1 MVRASLT
8 SRMRFKMDSSN
19 IQGGTSG
26 KLDPAD
32 RNKFAVTVTY
42 NGLGKSLEVNRN
54 QSLNAVLQH
63 ALKLFGVTADPGGFR
78 LLVEATG
85 AELNLN
91 QSVEDAGVIA
101 DTRLVLA
108 PRVVSG
114 GK

>member
-1 MVRASLT
+1 
-8 SRMRFKMDSSN
+8 MDITN
-19 IQGGTSG
+19 TEAGKSG
-26 KLDPAD
+26 KNNPAD

-42 NGLGKSLEVNRN
+42 NGLGKPLEVNRN

-78 LLVEATG
+78 LLAEATG

-91 QSVEDAGVIA
+91 QSVEDAGVVA
-101 DTRLVLA
+101 GTRLVLA

-114 GK
+114 GG

>member
-1 MVRASLT
+1 
-8 SRMRFKMDSSN
+8 MDITN
-19 IQGGTSG
+19 TEAGESG
-26 KLDPAD
+26 KNAPAD
-32 RNKFAVTVTY
+32 GNKFAVTVTY
-42 NGLGKSLEVNRN
+42 NGLGKLLEVNRN

-78 LLVEATG
+78 LLAETTG

-91 QSVEDAGVIA
+91 QSVEDAGVVS

-114 GK
+114 GG